1 MTDMHDEVVEA
12 VVEHYKGADEDI
24 AADCLVYLESL
35 KCLPLAIHSQIALDD
50 MGRCATCGCKLA
62 TYTHKEYHGE
72 VDEPPYYE
80 ILTDVYCPNCDI
92 PYREGTYVGK

>member
-24 AADCLVYLESL
+24 AADCLVYLSSL
-35 KCLPLAIHSQIALDD
+35 KVLPLAYTADTVLES
-50 MGRCATCGCKLA
+50 MGRCPNCGCKLE
-62 TYTHKEYHGE
+62 TYTHQEYHSE

-80 ILTDVYCPNCDI
+80 TLTEVYCPNCDM
-92 PYREGTYVGK
+92 PYREGTYV

>member
-12 VVEHYKGADEDI
+12 VVEHYKGDDEDI
-24 AADCLVYLESL
+24 AADCLLYLASL

-50 MGRCATCGCKLA
+50 MGRCTTCGCKLE

-80 ILTDVYCPNCDI
+80 TVTETYCPNCDI
-92 PYREGTYVGK
+92 YTGDYYV